1 MKIRQLSI
9 FSFLFLL
16 VILCIYAIIGVT
28 GDAQV
33 TINIDSS
40 NLEKTWNEFIANPSK
55 ETARSVYALLP
66 ARIGS
71 RKAQVQE
78 EVREMIF
85 NTLHALESQIY
96 RGEEDALKVAFRLF
110 TIADSKMETSLIKI
124 IGYLL
129 RYDTKLFLTELQE
142 HEHLVPN
149 LDLLVCS
156 FQLSSPNDK
165 AQQKLEKNI
174 RLKALSYVEDKELKA
189 IKKKCIKIL
198 DKLKID

>member
-1 MKIRQLSI
+1 MKIRRLSI

-28 GDAQV
+28 GNAQV
-33 TINIDSS
+33 TINIDSP
-40 NLEKTWNEFIANPSK
+40 NLEKTWKEFIANPGK
-55 ETARSVYALLP
+55 ETAIKVYGLLP
-66 ARIGS
+66 ARKGS
-71 RKAQVQE
+71 RKVQVQE

-96 RGEEDALKVAFRLF
+96 RGEENALKVAFRLF
-110 TIADSKMETSLIKI
+110 TIADSKMETSLVKI

-129 RYDTKLFLTELQE
+129 RYDTKLFLRELQS
-142 HEHLVPN
+142 HEDLVPN

-156 FQLSSPNDK
+156 FQLSSPNDN

-174 RLKALSYVEDKELKA
+174 RLKALGYIEDKELKA

-198 DKLKID
+198 NKLKID

>member
-1 MKIRQLSI
+1 MKIRRLSI

-28 GDAQV
+28 GNAQV
-33 TINIDSS
+33 TINIDSP
-40 NLEKTWNEFIANPSK
+40 NLDKTWKEFIANPGK
-55 ETARSVYALLP
+55 ETALKVYSLLP
-66 ARIGS
+66 ARKGS
-71 RKAQVQE
+71 RKVQVQE

-85 NTLHALESQIY
+85 NSLHALESQIY
-96 RGEEDALKVAFRLF
+96 RGEENALKVAFRLF
-110 TIADSKMETSLIKI
+110 TIADSKMETSLVKI

-129 RYDTKLFLTELQE
+129 RYDTKLFLKELQS

-156 FQLSSPNDK
+156 FQLSSPNDN

-189 IKKKCIKIL
+189 IKKRCIKIL
-198 DKLKID
+198 NKLKID

>member
-1 MKIRQLSI
+1 MKIRRLSI

-40 NLEKTWNEFIANPSK
+40 NLEKTWKEFIANPGK
-55 ETARSVYALLP
+55 ETASSVYALLP

-71 RKAQVQE
+71 QKVQVQE

-85 NTLHALESQIY
+85 NTLHVLESQIY
-96 RGEEDALKVAFRLF
+96 SGEANALKVAFRLF
-110 TIADSKMETSLIKI
+110 TIADSKMETSLVKI

-156 FQLSSPNDK
+156 FQLTSPNDN

-174 RLKALSYVEDKELKA
+174 RLKALGYVEDKELKA